1 MAKSKISATV
11 SPELLEQARDL
22 TGTTNVSQL
31 LDDALRAL
39 IERHLEERWL
49 ERFSDE
55 DLPGEIP
62 VDWSHIPWED

>member
-1 MAKSKISATV
+1 MAKTKISATV
-11 SPELLEQARDL
+11 SPELLERAQEL
-22 TGTTNVSQL
+22 TGASNVSQL

-49 ERFSDE
+49 ERYSDE

-62 VDWSHIPWED
+62 VDLSHIPWAD